1 MQILRCGQENGK
13 IRARYSLGE
22 SRIVSTLLNIIRSQ
36 WERREQIFNLALFDL
51 KKQAR
56 GAALGWF
63 WFFAKPLVYIF
74 VFWFAL
80 QIGLKTGSSSVQGA
94 PYILWLM
101 AGLIP
106 WFYMQ
111 NMLGAGTHVLKRFS
125 YLVNKIKFPI
135 AGIPTIYAIS
145 LFVIHC
151 GLVIFLLA
159 VYFFCG
165 LPLDLYLLQIP
176 FGMILMFAFFYM
188 FSLTSSLLSAISKDF
203 QNLMTT
209 LSTPLFWLSGII
221 FNVFDLGIG
230 WLETILM
237 FNPITFIVTIYRCA
251 IYDRAWI
258 WEQPV
263 ALVGFAVVFVATLVL
278 MTVVYKR
285 TAEEVPDVL

>member
-1 MQILRCGQENGK
+1 
-13 IRARYSLGE
+13 
-22 SRIVSTLLNIIRSQ
+22 VSTLLYIIHSQ

-56 GAALGWF
+56 GAVLGWF
-63 WFFAKPLVYIF
+63 WFLAKPMVYIL

-80 QIGLKTGSSSVQGA
+80 QIGLKTGSSSVHGA

-111 NMLGAGTHVLKRFS
+111 SMLGVGTHVFTRFS

-145 LFVIHC
+145 IFLVHC
-151 GLVIFLLA
+151 GLVLFLLVA
-159 VYFFCG
+159 YFACG
-165 LPLDLYLLQIP
+165 QPLDVHLLQIP
-176 FGMILMFAFFYM
+176 LGMVLMFVFFYL
-188 FSLTSSLLSAISKDF
+188 FSLTTSLLSAISKDF
-203 QNLMTT
+203 QNLIAT

-237 FNPITFIVTIYRCA
+237 FNPITFIATIYRCA
-251 IYDRAWI
+251 IYDRTWI
-258 WEQPV
+258 WEQPMAV
-263 ALVGFAVVFVATLVL
+263 VGFVVVFALTLVL
-278 MTVVYKR
+278 MIVVYRR

>member
-1 MQILRCGQENGK
+1 M
-13 IRARYSLGE
+13 
-22 SRIVSTLLNIIRSQ
+22 STLLNIIRSQ

-111 NMLGAGTHVLKRFS
+111 NMLGMGTHVFKRFS

-135 AGIPTIYAIS
+135 AGIPTIHAIS

-151 GLVIFLLA
+151 GLVVFLLV

-176 FGMILMFAFFYM
+176 LGMILMFVFFYM

-203 QNLMTT
+203 QNLMAT

-230 WLETILM
+230 WLETVLM

-251 IYDRAWI
+251 IYDRMWI
-258 WEQPV
+258 WEQPM
-263 ALVGFAVVFVATLVL
+263 ALVGFAVVFAVTLAL
-278 MTVVYKR
+278 MIVVYKR